1 MSRGQGASTVGHE
14 PDAAADAPARPN
26 WSSRPARALPAYL
39 QIEEELAARIESGEL
54 APGARIEPE
63 REIAAALG
71 VSRMTAR
78 AALVRLAQRGLIER
92 RQGRGTFVAAPKLRQ
107 DATHL
112 RGFFAE
118 SVGQGVFPVSEL
130 IDRGELIAT
139 RQLATTLGLRLG
151 EHVVKVVRLRSVN
164 GQPVV
169 LETSYFPAKL
179 VPGLLDLDVGRSSL
193 YRLLD
198 EHFDARPVRAIQ
210 SLEPI
215 AARPE
220 EAALLGV
227 TPGEPLM
234 LVERTSWDG
243 RGRAVEHAI
252 DLYRGDRARFVSESR
267 L

>member
-1 MSRGQGASTVGHE
+1 MALDDTQQGTMFHNTGLL
-14 PDAAADAPARPN
+14 PN
-26 WSSRPARALPAYL
+26 INH
-39 QIEEELAARIESGEL
+39 Q
-54 APGARIEPE
+54 
-63 REIAAALG
+63 
-71 VSRMTAR
+71 
-78 AALVRLAQRGLIER
+78 
-92 RQGRGTFVAAPKLRQ
+92 
-107 DATHL
+107 
-112 RGFFAE
+112 
-118 SVGQGVFPVSEL
+118 VGQTQAIVREEARLTRIYCAGLVKPDVKL
-130 IDRGELIAT
+130 DPADRQALARDVIA
-139 RQLATTLGLRLG
+139 
-151 EHVVKVVRLRSVN
+151 
-164 GQPVV
+164 
-169 LETSYFPAKL
+169 
-179 VPGLLDLDVGRSSL
+179 GLLDMDVGRSSL